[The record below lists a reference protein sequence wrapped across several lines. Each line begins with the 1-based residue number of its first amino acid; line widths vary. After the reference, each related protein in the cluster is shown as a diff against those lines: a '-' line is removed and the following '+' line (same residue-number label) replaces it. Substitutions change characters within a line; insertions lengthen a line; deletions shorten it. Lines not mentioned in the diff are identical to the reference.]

1 MLDLETKW
9 KAAEGLVARV
19 NKDGSVILMRL
30 DESSN
35 FYKIDGIAAQ
45 VWQSLADS
53 KSVSDLIQ
61 EQVEKL
67 PQYAADLKNDIP
79 PFVAEL
85 LDKRLIVQQS

>member
-1 MLDLETKW
+1 MLDLEMKW
-9 KAAEGLVARV
+9 TSGKDLAARV

-45 VWQSLADS
+45 IWQSLSNS
-53 KSVSDLIQ
+53 KSVTDLIS

-67 PQYAADLKNDIP
+67 PQFATELKNDIP
-79 PFVAEL
+79 PFVASL
-85 LDKRLIVQQS
+85 LEKKLIVQHS

>member
-1 MLDLETKW
+1 MLNLEAKW
-9 KAAEGLVARV
+9 TAGKDLVARI

-45 VWQSLADS
+45 VWQSLSES
-53 KSVSDLIQ
+53 KSVTDLIN

-67 PQYAADLKNDIP
+67 PQFANELKADIP
-79 PFVAEL
+79 PFVASL
-85 LDKRLIVQQS
+85 LEKKLIVQHS